1 MRIIAGQRR
10 GRNLVTVRDLSV
22 RPTTDR
28 AKQTIFDILS
38 NRLDFEGIEV
48 LDLFAGSGS
57 LGLEAM
63 SRGARQVTFVDKS
76 PQSLQVLE
84 ANVKMLGCADQCTS
98 YAADVFWYLKNARRA
113 FDLVFVDPPYRL
125 ERIVDLPAELF
136 ASEVLREGTYVVMEH
151 SKESPV
157 QPSEAMFEITRK
169 TFGQTIVLV
178 LKARRKEA
186 QQSSSHNAED
196 TP

>member
-1 MRIIAGQRR
+1 MRIIAGKHR

-28 AKQTIFDILS
+28 AKQTIFDILT
-38 NRLDFEGIEV
+38 NRIDFDGIEV

-57 LGLEAM
+57 LGLEAI

-76 PQSLQVLE
+76 PQSLQTLE
-84 ANVKMLGCADQCTS
+84 TNVESLGCSDQCVS
-98 YAADVFWYLKNARRA
+98 YAADVFWYLKNARRS

-125 ERIVDLPAELF
+125 ERIADLPAELY
-136 ASEVLREGTYVVMEH
+136 ASEALREGTFVVMEH

-157 QPSEAMFEITRK
+157 APSETMFDVTRK
-169 TFGQTIVLV
+169 LFGQTTVLIMRTKQ
-178 LKARRKEA
+178 KAPA
-186 QQSSSHNAED
+186 QQSSENREG
-196 TP
+196 

>member
-1 MRIIAGQRR
+1 MRIIAGQHR
-10 GRNLVTVRDLSV
+10 GRNLVTVRDHSI

-57 LGLEAM
+57 LGLEAF

-84 ANVKMLGCADQCTS
+84 TNVKALGCTEQCTS
-98 YAADVFWYLKNARRA
+98 YAADVFWYLKNARRS

-125 ERIVDLPAELF
+125 ERIADLPAALY
-136 ASEVLREGTYVVMEH
+136 ASEALKEGTYVVMEH

-157 QPSEAMFEITRK
+157 EPSASMFEVTRK
-169 TFGQTIVLV
+169 PFGQTTVLV
-178 LKARRKEA
+178 LRTKPKEPTK
-186 QQSSSHNAED
+186 
-196 TP
+196 TPSQNPEG